1 MTDLIRLGPGF
12 VGFAVPVMDGGI
24 VIGLIG
30 KAVTKR

>member
-1 MTDLIRLGPGF
+1 MSDLIRLGLGF
-12 VGFAVPVMDGGI
+12 VGFAVAVMVGGI